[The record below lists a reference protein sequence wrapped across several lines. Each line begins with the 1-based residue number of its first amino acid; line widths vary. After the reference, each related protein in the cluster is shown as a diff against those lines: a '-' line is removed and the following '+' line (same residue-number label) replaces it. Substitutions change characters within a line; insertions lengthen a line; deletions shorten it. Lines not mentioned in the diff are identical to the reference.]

1 MIPFLPTPDGILVTL
16 DPDDL
21 DFLKQIP
28 QFLDLMGEPDNDPAA
43 ARLQVPVYL
52 DDPEASEEWW
62 RLMSGE
68 LHQSR
73 TADRSAFA
81 LILDAAAEGTT
92 ASPAEAEAFLR
103 VLNEARLALAA
114 RLLVDVE
121 EDYEHLTPEDRGALD
136 YLASLQEF
144 LLAALWGG
152 EVPDVDPDFRQPF
165 DG

>member
-21 DFLKQIP
+21 EFLKQIP
-28 QFLDLMGEPDNDPAA
+28 EFLGLIGDPDNDPAA

-52 DDPEASEEWW
+52 NDPEASDEWW

-68 LHQSR
+68 LYQSR
-73 TADRSAFA
+73 IADRSAFG

-114 RLLVDVE
+114 RLAVEVE
-121 EDYEHLTPEDRGALD
+121 EDYDKLTTEDRGALD
-136 YLASLQEF
+136 YLASMQEF
-144 LLAALWGG
+144 LLAAIWGG
-152 EVPDVDPDFRQPF
+152 DIPEIGPTSSELS
-165 DG
+165 

>member
-1 MIPFLPTPDGILVTL
+1 MIPFIPTPDGILVTL

-28 QFLDLMGEPDNDPAA
+28 EFLNLVGDPEEDPAA

-62 RLMSGE
+62 RLMSSE

-73 TADRSAFA
+73 TADRSAFG
-81 LILDAAAEGTT
+81 LILDASVEGTT
-92 ASPAEAEAFLR
+92 ASMAEAEAFLR

-114 RLLVDVE
+114 RLSVE
-121 EDYEHLTPEDRGALD
+121 VEADYDQLAPEDRAALD
-136 YLASLQEF
+136 YLASMQEF

-152 EVPDVDPDFRQPF
+152 DIPPTKPDLA
-165 DG
+165 